1 MSNLPPEL
9 RDAEEPTD
17 PHREEIQGSPSGMN
31 PPWLVPTMVG
41 LMVLGVLWVVVY
53 YVTQGEYPV
62 GAWGYYNVAA
72 GMGFLLAGFLVAT
85 RWQ

>member
-9 RDAEEPTD
+9 RDAEDPTD
-17 PHREEIQGSPSGMN
+17 PHREEIQGTPSGMN
-31 PPWLVPTMVG
+31 PRWLVPTMVG

>member
-1 MSNLPPEL
+1 
-9 RDAEEPTD
+9 
-17 PHREEIQGSPSGMN
+17 
-31 PPWLVPTMVG
+31 
-41 LMVLGVLWVVVY
+41 MVLGVLWVVVY

>member
-1 MSNLPPEL
+1 MTELPPEL
-9 RDAEEPTD
+9 RDADDTQD
-17 PHREEIQGSPSGMN
+17 PHREEIASSAPGVN
-31 PPWLVPTMVG
+31 PGWLVPTMVG